1 MSSKMINIGGDE
13 KDANYRYKMP
23 PLTTKIEGRGN
34 GIKTVLMNVPAVAKA
49 LHTEPSYATKFFG
62 MEVGALSQY
71 DPKRNVGIVHGVHQT
86 KELQLMLKKFIK
98 EFILCPKCKMPEL
111 QFKVHQKKAVLLQKC
126 AACGWKGSNSSNHK
140 VKTYIINHPP
150 VKDKDKKKKKE
161 KRKRDKKSKV
171 EKNGAVAG
179 DAEAKVGDIDYKE
192 LGGDDD
198 EVWSVDISDDA
209 VARRKQHEMA
219 TLATKNRKNQ
229 KKKKE
234 EKKETSDNSPPQ
246 ILRNY
251 VNSAER
257 SYLEILDE
265 IKRISLARK
274 FDQKKKL
281 QLAIE
286 ALCKL
291 DTLERFVESLRKYRV
306 ILQSFTQNSNDC
318 KVFFGVLEEF
328 VCRRNPD
335 EFLSKVYVIF
345 ECLYDEEIVSEED
358 MLKWDELPCDKAVI
372 VEQEEAES
380 IRAKAA
386 PFITWLRDNDEDES
400 EEDD

>member
-1 MSSKMINIGGDE
+1 MG
-13 KDANYRYKMP
+13 
-23 PLTTKIEGRGN
+23 
-34 GIKTVLMNVPAVAKA
+34 
-49 LHTEPSYATKFFG
+49 
-62 MEVGALSQY
+62 
-71 DPKRNVGIVHGVHQT
+71 GIVNGVHQT
-86 KELQLMLKKFIK
+86 KELQLMLKKFIIH
-98 EFILCPKCKMPEL
+98 FILCPKCKMPEL
-111 QFKVHQKKAVLLQKC
+111 QFKVHQKKNVLLQKC
-126 AACGWKGSNSSNHK
+126 AACGWKGNNKSNHK

-150 VKDKDKKKKKE
+150 VKDKKKDKKKE
-161 KRKRDKKSKV
+161 KGKKSKKSKK
-171 EKNGAVAG
+171 EKNGVVAG
-179 DAEAKVGDIDYKE
+179 DDDLNVGDIDYKE

-209 VARRKQHEMA
+209 VAQRKQQEMK
-219 TLATKNRKNQ
+219 TLATKNKQAKNKKKDKENDG
-229 KKKKE
+229 KKKKDLN
-234 EKKETSDNSPPQ
+234 DNSPPQ

-281 QLAIE
+281 QLTIE

-291 DTLERFVESLRKYRV
+291 DTLERFIESLRKYKV
-306 ILQSFTQNSNDC
+306 ILQSFTANANDA

-335 EFLSKVYVIF
+335 AFLAKVYVIL

-358 MLKWDELPCDKAVI
+358 MLKWAELASDKAVI

-380 IRAKAA
+380 IRANAA
-386 PFITWLRDNDEDES
+386 VFIQWLRENEDDSDDDDDDEEEEDE
-400 EEDD
+400 